1 MQEVN
6 LIKVGDEYE
15 ASKQVQLNLGI
26 SNQMSEH
33 GLLLD
38 KVDQMPKRRR
48 MTLKIKTKDQR

>member
-15 ASKQVQLNLGI
+15 AAKQVHLNLGI
-26 SNQMSEH
+26 NNHISEQ

-38 KVDQMPKRRR
+38 KVDHMPKRRR

>member
-1 MQEVN
+1 M
-6 LIKVGDEYE
+6 KAGDEYE

-26 SNQMSEH
+26 ANQMSEQ

>member
-26 SNQMSEH
+26 TNQMSEQ
-33 GLLLD
+33 GLLLV